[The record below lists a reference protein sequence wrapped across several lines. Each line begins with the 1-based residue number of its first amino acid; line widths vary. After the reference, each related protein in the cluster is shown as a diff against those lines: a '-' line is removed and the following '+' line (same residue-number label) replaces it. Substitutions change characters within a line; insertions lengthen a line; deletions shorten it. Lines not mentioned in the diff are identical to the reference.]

1 MKAIALL
8 LSIGILSC
16 SETKKIKGTD
26 KTPTSD
32 WDTTFYAPKIGEKL
46 IYRESI
52 RATNENSSKPLP
64 PQSIQ
69 KDVITRTRVYEGQ
82 QTIEGTTLHS
92 FSVYVNNQYTESLL
106 FMWDGERLSLTNQNP
121 ENPLP
126 KDFMSSIPIA
136 HINMAVGSYLP
147 WSEDAPVGS
156 GSRVIAEE
164 SVKVPAGT
172 YRAFKI
178 SITTQ
183 HLGETAIK
191 DYWFAPKVG
200 IIKGLNRTYSGGL
213 LRHET
218 LTELIDQVIPGQE
231 PETEN
236 EPSS

>member
-1 MKAIALL
+1 MKAIALF

-16 SETKKIKGTD
+16 SETEKIEETHQ
-26 KTPTSD
+26 TPTRD

-52 RATNENSSKPLP
+52 RATTKNSSKPLL

-69 KDVITRTRVYEGQ
+69 KEVITRTRIYEGKQ
-82 QTIEGTTLHS
+82 RIEGIALHS
-92 FSVYVNNQYTESLL
+92 FSVYVNDQYTESLL
-106 FMWDGERLSLTNQNP
+106 FMWDGERLSLTNQNS

-126 KDFMSSIPIA
+126 IDLISYIPVA
-136 HINMAVGSYLP
+136 HINMTAGSYLP

-178 SITTQ
+178 NITTQ

-218 LTELIDQVIPGQE
+218 LTELIDQVIPE
-231 PETEN
+231 PEL
-236 EPSS
+236 